1 VPETEPVVSV
11 VLPMVSVVQSRL
23 VMTAES
29 EATTPEK
36 PFCETTGPEK
46 VVVAI
51 KILLTCK

>member
-1 VPETEPVVSV
+1 
-11 VLPMVSVVQSRL
+11 MVSVVQSRL